1 MKLASITVAYH
12 PEIEELRHNLA
23 SYANEVEVL
32 ILWDNSESLQNYS
45 ELKNDFPNLIIHQ
58 DGVNYGLPKP
68 YNWAIDYAKEQNCTH
83 LMTMDQDSCFED
95 FDKYRHHVEEK
106 NHPGI
111 CSCIINRK
119 HLVNEEWTP
128 INDSAQSGSIFP
140 LSMIDEIGPF
150 RDDLFISMV
159 DAEMCLRA
167 QEHDYRTI
175 QYNGSNLI
183 HHIGSQRIVSLLGHP
198 IQVSDYNALRH
209 YYDSRNRI
217 LMWHE
222 FPYDISTRGKI
233 KHLMGRLKVI
243 IKIVLFETNKAA
255 KICAIISG
263 TCYGLWNKSVPYKK
277 NRK

>member
-12 PEIEELRHNLA
+12 PEIEDLRHNLA
-23 SYANEVEVL
+23 SFADKVEVL
-32 ILWDNSESLQNYS
+32 ILWDNSENLHDYC
-45 ELKNDFPNLIIHQ
+45 ELKIEFPNLIIHQ

-95 FDKYRHHVEEK
+95 FGKYRQHVEEK

-111 CSCIINRK
+111 CSCIINRE

-128 INDSAQSGSIFP
+128 INDSAQSSSIFP
-140 LSMIDEIGPF
+140 LSMIKKIGPF
-150 RDDLFISMV
+150 REDFFISMV

-167 QEHDYRTI
+167 QEHGYITL

-183 HHIGSQRIVSLLGHP
+183 HHIGSERRVNFLGHK
-198 IQVSDYNALRH
+198 IHVSDYNPLRH

-222 FPYDISTRGKI
+222 FPYDMGFQGKM
-233 KHLMGRLKVI
+233 KHLFGRLKVI
-243 IKIVLFETNKAA
+243 MKIILFENNKMEKVKAIITGTWYGLLNKA
-255 KICAIISG
+255 K
-263 TCYGLWNKSVPYKK
+263 PYYK
-277 NRK
+277 